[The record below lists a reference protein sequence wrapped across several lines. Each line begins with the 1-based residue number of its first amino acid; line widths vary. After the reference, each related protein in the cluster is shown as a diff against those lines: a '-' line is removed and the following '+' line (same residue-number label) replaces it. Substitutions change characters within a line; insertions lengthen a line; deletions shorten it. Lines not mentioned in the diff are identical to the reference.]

1 MIGRRSLSLR
11 LLAFAGAAI
20 AGALVLAWAV
30 LGLLFERHVERQLQ
44 AELERHGL
52 SLIAAMSLTPEGQPS
67 LAARPFDPRF
77 DRPASGLYWRI
88 TAPGGAVASRSLW
101 DGALPEAAPPQ
112 RGWGRIEGAGPF
124 EARVLTVVRD
134 VQLDP
139 GGPQVVI
146 AISGDEAPLRTARA
160 AFGFESG
167 VFLAV
172 LWMVLALAAWVQ
184 VRLGLAPLERVRNE
198 LEALRRAP
206 DARLGEDGQPFEI
219 RPLTRAVNDLADAR
233 AADIDRA
240 RHRARDLAHALKT
253 PLTALR
259 LQIGALDPDTAR
271 DLTHSLS
278 LVSGAVE
285 GELAR
290 IGAEGPGEGAP
301 AAETLD
307 RLIAVIART
316 PDGQRLTID
325 NAAPTDLRLPLST
338 EAALEVLGALLENA
352 ARFAASRI
360 DITGSVDKETLRLTL
375 DDDGPGIPAADRERV
390 LQRGLRLDERADR
403 HGLGLAIAADHIE
416 ASGGQLALSD
426 SPSGGLRVELLW
438 PTA

>member
-1 MIGRRSLSLR
+1 MIGGRSLSLR
-11 LLAFAGAAI
+11 LLAFAGGAI

-52 SLIAAMSLTPEGQPS
+52 SLIAALSLTPEGRPS
-67 LAARPFDPRF
+67 LSARPFDPRF

-101 DGALPEAAPPQ
+101 DGALPERAPPA
-112 RGWGRIEGAGPF
+112 RGWGKVEGAGPF
-124 EARVLTVVRD
+124 EGRVMTVVRD
-134 VQLDP
+134 IQLDP
-139 GGPQVVI
+139 GGPQIVI
-146 AISGDEAPLRTARA
+146 AVSGDEAPLSSARA

-172 LWMVLALAAWVQ
+172 LWLVLALAAWVQ
-184 VRLGLAPLERVRNE
+184 VRLGLAPLDRVREE

-206 DARLGEDGQPFEI
+206 DARLSDDRHPVEI
-219 RPLTRAVNDLADAR
+219 RPLTQAVNDLADAR

-240 RHRARDLAHALKT
+240 RRRARDLAHALKT

-259 LQIGALDPDTAR
+259 LQIGALAPATAR
-271 DLTHSLS
+271 DLGHSLS

-290 IGAEGPGEGAP
+290 VGADGTGSGAD
-301 AAETLD
+301 AAGTLE

-316 PDGQRLTID
+316 PDGQRLTFRNGIPSGL
-325 NAAPTDLRLPLST
+325 ALPLPA
-338 EAALEVLGALLENA
+338 EAALELLGALLENA

-360 DITGSVDKETLRLTL
+360 DITGSVSDEGFRLAL
-375 DDDGPGIPAADRERV
+375 DDDGPGIPAADRDRV

-403 HGLGLAIAADHIE
+403 HGLGLAIAADHVE
-416 ASGGQLALSD
+416 ASGGRLTLSE
-426 SPSGGLRVELLW
+426 SPLGGLRVELVW

>member
-1 MIGRRSLSLR
+1 MIGGRSLSLR

-52 SLIAAMSLTPEGQPS
+52 SLIAALSLTPEGQPS

-88 TAPGGAVASRSLW
+88 NAPGGAVASRSLW
-101 DGALPEAAPPQ
+101 DGALPVEAPPA
-112 RGWGRIEGAGPF
+112 RGWGKVESAGPF

-146 AISGDEAPLRTARA
+146 AVSGDEAPLRSARA

-172 LWMVLALAAWVQ
+172 LWLVLAVAAWVQ
-184 VRLGLAPLERVRNE
+184 VRLGLAPLDRVRRE
-198 LEALRRAP
+198 LDALRRAP
-206 DARLGEDGQPFEI
+206 DARLSGDQHPAEV
-219 RPLTRAVNDLADAR
+219 RPLTQAVNDLADAR

-259 LQIGALDPDTAR
+259 LQIGALDPATAR

-290 IGAEGPGEGAP
+290 VGAEGPGACAP

-307 RLIAVIART
+307 RLIAVVART
-316 PDGQRLTID
+316 PDGQRLTIT
-325 NAAPTDLRLPLST
+325 NAVAPDLILPLPAD
-338 EAALEVLGALLENA
+338 AALEVLGALLENA
-352 ARFAASRI
+352 ARFAKSRI
-360 DITGSVDKETLRLTL
+360 DISGSINADVLRLTL
-375 DDDGPGIPAADRERV
+375 DDDGPGILAVDRERV

-416 ASGGQLALSD
+416 ASGGRLSLSD
-426 SPSGGLRVELLW
+426 SPSGGLRAELVW

>member
-1 MIGRRSLSLR
+1 MIGGRSLSLR
-11 LLAFAGAAI
+11 LLAFAGASI

-30 LGLLFERHVERQLQ
+30 LGMLFERHVERQLQ

-52 SLIAAMSLTPEGQPS
+52 SLIAALSLTPVGQPS

-101 DGALPEAAPPQ
+101 DGALPVEAPPA
-112 RGWGRIEGAGPF
+112 RGWGKVEGVGPF
-124 EARVLTVVRD
+124 EDRVLTVVRD

-139 GGPQVVI
+139 GGPQIII
-146 AISGDEAPLRTARA
+146 AVSGDEAPLRTARA

-172 LWMVLALAAWVQ
+172 LWLVLALAAWVQ
-184 VRLGLAPLERVRNE
+184 VRLGLAPLERVRRE

-206 DARLGEDGQPFEI
+206 DARLGDEQHPVEI

-240 RHRARDLAHALKT
+240 RRRARDLAHALKT

-259 LQIGALDPDTAR
+259 LQIGALDPATAR
-271 DLTHSLS
+271 DLNHSLS

-290 IGAEGPGEGAP
+290 VGADGAGESAL
-301 AAETLD
+301 AAQTLD

-316 PDGQRLTID
+316 PDGARLLI
-325 NAAPTDLRLPLST
+325 NSEIAPDLRLPLPAD
-338 EAALEVLGALLENA
+338 AALEVLGALLENA
-352 ARFAASRI
+352 ARFAESRI
-360 DITGSVDKETLRLTL
+360 DISGAADNGALRLTL

-403 HGLGLAIAADHIE
+403 HGLGLAIAADHIA
-416 ASGGQLALSD
+416 ASGGRLALAD
-426 SPSGGLRVELLW
+426 SPSGGLRVELVW

>member
-1 MIGRRSLSLR
+1 MIGGRSLSLR

-52 SLIAAMSLTPEGQPS
+52 SLIAALSLTPEGQPS

-88 TAPGGAVASRSLW
+88 TAPGGAIASRSLW

-112 RGWGRIEGAGPF
+112 RGWGKIEGVGPF
-124 EARVLTVVRD
+124 EARVLTVVSD

-139 GGPQVVI
+139 GGPQIII
-146 AISGDEAPLRTARA
+146 AVSGDEAPLSTART

-172 LWMVLALAAWVQ
+172 LWLVLALAAWVQ
-184 VRLGLAPLERVRNE
+184 VRLGLAPLDRVRRE

-206 DARLGEDGQPFEI
+206 DARLSEDRHPAEI
-219 RPLTRAVNDLADAR
+219 RPLTQAVNDLADAR

-259 LQIGALDPDTAR
+259 LQIGALDPATAR
-271 DLTHSLS
+271 DLHHSLS

-290 IGAEGPGEGAP
+290 VGVETSGSGAP
-301 AAETLD
+301 ASETLD

-316 PDGQRLTID
+316 PDGQHLTIR
-325 NAAPTDLRLPLST
+325 NAVPADLRLPLPA

-352 ARFAASRI
+352 ARFAANRI
-360 DITGSVDKETLRLTL
+360 DITGAVDADALRLTL
-375 DDDGPGIPAADRERV
+375 DDDGPGISAADRERV

-403 HGLGLAIAADHIE
+403 HGLGLAIAADHIA
-416 ASGGQLALSD
+416 ASGGQLTLSA
-426 SPSGGLRVELLW
+426 SPAGGLRVELVW